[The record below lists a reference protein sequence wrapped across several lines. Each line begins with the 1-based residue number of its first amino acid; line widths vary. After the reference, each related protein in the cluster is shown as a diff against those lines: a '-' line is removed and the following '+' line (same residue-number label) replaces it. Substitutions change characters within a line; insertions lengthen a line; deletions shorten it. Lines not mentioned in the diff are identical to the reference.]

1 MLEAIETRNQKVY
14 NDLYHE
20 TNRNL
25 EEFIKDAGDNKI
37 HFSANAPFQQ
47 ATYTIEKAFSLLN
60 EYKDLTKQLR
70 KKETQ
75 MKFGYDLFNITYV
88 SPPEM
93 EQVELEIERLES
105 VWKTKNEWN
114 NQWEDTKL
122 IKFKDFDNEVLD
134 DLAEEYYQKLN
145 SYPKEMKKWE
155 IVNSV
160 K

>member
-1 MLEAIETRNQKVY
+1 
-14 NDLYHE
+14 
-20 TNRNL
+20 
-25 EEFIKDAGDNKI
+25 
-37 HFSANAPFQQ
+37 
-47 ATYTIEKAFSLLN
+47 
-60 EYKDLTKQLR
+60 
-70 KKETQ
+70 
-75 MKFGYDLFNITYV
+75 MKFGIDLFNITYV

-145 SYPKEMKKWE
+145 SYPKEIKKW
-155 IVNSV
+155 
-160 K
+160 